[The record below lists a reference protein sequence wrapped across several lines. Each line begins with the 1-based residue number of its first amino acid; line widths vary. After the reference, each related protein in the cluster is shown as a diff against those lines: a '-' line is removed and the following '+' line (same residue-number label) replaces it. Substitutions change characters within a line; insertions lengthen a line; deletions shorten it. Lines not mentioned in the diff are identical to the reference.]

1 MKEAMEEFY
10 NRDFKNKLDQNTH
23 IIGFKNG
30 VYDLEKNIFREG
42 IPEDYISKTV
52 PIDYK
57 EYDEGDE
64 AVTNVIEFLQK
75 VFPDSSIR
83 NYFLDTYSDIFVGG
97 NTQKK
102 VYLWTGEGD
111 NGKSIT
117 QTFFEKMLGELAIKF
132 NTRILPE
139 KRHPRALPIL
149 SWLVRHRRF
158 VMLLWKSPTLMNNLI
173 LAS

>member
-1 MKEAMEEFY
+1 MEEFY

-117 QTFFEKMLGELAIKF
+117 QTFF
-132 NTRILPE
+132 
-139 KRHPRALPIL
+139 
-149 SWLVRHRRF
+149 
-158 VMLLWKSPTLMNNLI
+158 
-173 LAS
+173 